1 MHKVKFLLDVNI
13 TPELGHL
20 LLNDGHSFRLASN
33 MESGKLKDDAILLI
47 ANENNEVIITH
58 DLDFGE
64 LLAFNNDNKPSVVLF
79 RIHKIDALRFY
90 SLIKQN
96 WNVIEEAIAV
106 GSLVVIEEKNL
117 RIRKL
122 PLSRK

>member
-1 MHKVKFLLDVNI
+1 MKFLLDVNI

-47 ANENNEVIITH
+47 AKENNEVIITH
-58 DLDFGE
+58 DLDFSE
-64 LLAFNNDNKPSVVLF
+64 LLAFNNDNKPSVILF